1 MRSPVTRLTVGT
13 PFAYDGELWQVVALD
28 GATIRARGDAGLIAV
43 DVNELLAS
51 DSFRITLDKDTRDA
65 LTPGVLGQV
74 QLAGGSAA
82 AEKRIRCIYLLM
94 TGFPNGQADAQH
106 PEPDVQVGP
115 QTGFTLEER
124 IRRLA
129 QREGAGRRTLERWL
143 QHARQHG
150 IEALTDRRYAGIQD
164 PLGKCAAEVRSAI
177 LHVLSEQTNRSRS
190 TDQEIVR
197 QVRRLVEDR
206 HGDTVPM
213 PGQRTL
219 ERYVKHLRRGMGHSL
234 STKSRRSI
242 ANRPQRQYQPYV
254 ATRPFETVEIDSQ
267 ALDLFALAEV
277 PTDAEGADTLALHKV
292 TLTAAI
298 DVFTRSLVA
307 WRFTVGDPSTQ
318 DAMLLLHDT
327 VTPKPYDPSWGPKAR
342 WRYSIPSHMVVL
354 SAIDSTSVDVAGV
367 PVGKPDTVVIDNGSI
382 FTAEAFV
389 RACADLGI
397 SIQFS
402 RPYTPTDKPHI
413 ERVFHTIK
421 TQFVE
426 RLPGY
431 KGSEPSNRGTRAEVE
446 DRASLFIWE
455 IERYFAEW
463 VATIYQNRPHKGLAI
478 PGVQRHN
485 LTPNE
490 AFDLGVVTSGYIPVP
505 TSPQLGITLLEPSFR
520 TVRDGG
526 IEVEYLRFDSPIL
539 NAYRGRRSPFT
550 IANGAWPIRIDRR
563 DLSSIWFWAGD
574 LHDPL
579 KGEWIRVPCT
589 AGLGDIPFSDIAL
602 GYVKGLLA
610 ESGRATGRH
619 RKSEE
624 LRIELEA
631 FLARVE
637 ADGPAN
643 RREARVAAL
652 DRSKVTMA
660 AVDTLRRDKRTAK
673 ASRQRHPAVKP
684 VAEPRITQVAD
695 AAVQQALRSIAEQG
709 DLDTHDI
716 GAGVELDTSRYEVE

>member
-1 MRSPVTRLTVGT
+1 MMRSPVTRLTVGT
-13 PFAYDGELWQVVALD
+13 PFAYDGEVWQVVALD

-51 DSFRITLDKDTRDA
+51 DSFRVTLDGDVDA
-65 LTPGVLGQV
+65 YLPPGVLSQV

-82 AEKRIRCIYLLM
+82 DEKRVRCVYLLL
-94 TGFPNGQADAQH
+94 TGFPNGQADLNH
-106 PEPDVQVGP
+106 PQPDGEVGP
-115 QTGFTLEER
+115 QTGLTLEVRLRRMAER
-124 IRRLA
+124 
-129 QREGAGRRTLERWL
+129 EVVGVRTLKRWL
-143 QHARQHG
+143 SSARHDG
-150 IEALTDRRYAGIQD
+150 TEALTDRRYTGVQD
-164 PLGKCAAEVRSAI
+164 PLGMCSAEVRSAI
-177 LHVLSEQTNRSRS
+177 LHVLEQQTNRSRV
-190 TDQEIVR
+190 TDQELVR
-197 QVRRLVEDR
+197 QVRRVVTER
-206 HGDTVPM
+206 HGDDATL
-213 PGQRTL
+213 PGQRSL
-219 ERYVKHLRRGMGHSL
+219 ERYVKQLRRGLGHSL

-242 ANRPQRQYQPYV
+242 AKRPQRQYHPYV

-267 ALDLFALAEV
+267 PLDLLALAEV
-277 PTDAEGADTLALHKV
+277 PAEAAGDDMLALHKV
-292 TLTAAI
+292 TLTTAI

-318 DAMLLLHDT
+318 DAMLLLHDM

-342 WRYSIPSHMVVL
+342 WRYSIPAHLVIVS
-354 SAIDSTSVDVAGV
+354 SVDSDEVNIAGV

-421 TQFVE
+421 TQFVQ

-490 AFDLGVVTSGYIPVP
+490 VFDLGVVTSGYIPVP
-505 TSPQLGITLLEPSFR
+505 TSAQLGITLLEPAFR

-539 NAYRGRRSPFT
+539 NPYRGERSPFT
-550 IANGAWPIRIDRR
+550 VANGAWPIRIDRR

-574 LHDPL
+574 LDDPL
-579 KGEWIRVPCT
+579 SGQWIRIPCT

-624 LRIELEA
+624 LRIELET

-637 ADGPAN
+637 AEGPAN

-660 AVDTLRRDKRTAK
+660 AVDTLRQAKRTTKESRRRPRGRRNEAPHLTV
-673 ASRQRHPAVKP
+673 AS
-684 VAEPRITQVAD
+684 ES
-695 AAVQQALRSIAEQG
+695 AVQRALQAIADNT
-709 DLDTHDI
+709 DLATHDI
-716 GAGVELDTSRYEVE
+716 GDGIDLDTIRYEDA